1 MKLIEDYR
9 NTLVKIDEIDELIM
23 GISHDE
29 LIFYRN
35 KIQKLI
41 DLIERYK
48 DISVSKPENH
58 KDGVYIR
65 EGKYTD
71 FIKIIAAM
79 YAEHYFVKSDGSPFT
94 SRKELLE
101 YLSLNIKFN
110 IKTFNNNLFKSKFA
124 GDEYLMKPFKELEEA
139 LETLLNIERKSHNK

>member
-65 EGKYTD
+65 EGK
-71 FIKIIAAM
+71 
-79 YAEHYFVKSDGSPFT
+79 
-94 SRKELLE
+94 
-101 YLSLNIKFN
+101 
-110 IKTFNNNLFKSKFA
+110 
-124 GDEYLMKPFKELEEA
+124 
-139 LETLLNIERKSHNK
+139 